1 MEVTVQATYPVEFTR
16 EQGCTEAEWL
26 GWLPGAV
33 RAHAL
38 ERPAPGQ
45 AHVTIGRGALHL
57 DWQVLPP
64 RRIALV
70 QFPRLLVRF
79 RFASLDESERL
90 AFMRY
95 FDLYMQRGG
104 G

>member
-1 MEVTVQATYPVEFTR
+1 MQSSYPEAFER
-16 EQGCTEAEWL
+16 EMGCTEAEWL

-33 RAHAL
+33 AAARL
-38 ERPAPGQ
+38 ETGPSWARVA
-45 AHVTIGRGALHL
+45 VGAGSL
-57 DWQVLPP
+57 DLRWTALPP

-70 QFPRLLVRF
+70 QLPRLAVSF
-79 RFASLDESERL
+79 RFEGVSESERFG
-90 AFMRY
+90 FMRY

>member
-1 MEVTVQATYPVEFTR
+1 MPPLQSFAPQFER

-33 RAHAL
+33 RDHAWQHTG
-38 ERPAPGQ
+38 PGRARVDIDGGQ
-45 AHVTIGRGALHL
+45 LQLQWTE
-57 DWQVLPP
+57 LPP
-64 RRIALV
+64 RRIALMCM
-70 QFPRLLVRF
+70 PRMRVEYRF
-79 RFASLDESERL
+79 DGLDAAARSRF
-90 AFMRY
+90 MQY

>member
-1 MEVTVQATYPVEFTR
+1 MQSSYPEAFER
-16 EQGCTEAEWL
+16 EMGCTEAEWL

-33 RAHAL
+33 AAARL
-38 ERPAPGQ
+38 ETGPSWARVA
-45 AHVTIGRGALHL
+45 VGAGSL
-57 DWQVLPP
+57 DLRWTALPP

-70 QFPRLLVRF
+70 QLPRLAVSF
-79 RFASLDESERL
+79 RFEGVNESERL
-90 AFMRY
+90 RFMRY

>member
-1 MEVTVQATYPVEFTR
+1 MPSDFPIEFSR
-16 EQGCTEAEWL
+16 EYGCTEAEWL

-38 ERPAPGQ
+38 TRPAPGQ
-45 AHVTIGRGALHL
+45 AQVAIGSGALHL
-57 DWQVLPP
+57 RWHALPP
-64 RRIALV
+64 RKIALV
-70 QFPRLLVRF
+70 QFPRQMVNF
-79 RFASLDESERL
+79 RFEAVGEVER
-90 AFMRY
+90 AMFMRY

>member
-1 MEVTVQATYPVEFTR
+1 MQSHYPECFER
-16 EQGCTEAEWL
+16 EMGCTEVEWL

-33 RAHAL
+33 AQATLRLLPGRAEVDL
-38 ERPAPGQ
+38 
-45 AHVTIGRGALHL
+45 GAGCLHL
-57 DWQVLPP
+57 RWRPLPP

-70 QFPRLLVRF
+70 QLPRLSVSF
-79 RFASLDESERL
+79 RFEGVEPAQRQ
-90 AFMRY
+90 AFMRH

>member
-1 MEVTVQATYPVEFTR
+1 MQSHYPECFER
-16 EQGCTEAEWL
+16 EMGCTEAEWL

-33 RAHAL
+33 AQATLRL
-38 ERPAPGQ
+38 LPGQ
-45 AHVTIGRGALHL
+45 AQVDLGTGCLHL
-57 DWQVLPP
+57 RWQPLPP

-70 QFPRLLVRF
+70 QLPRLSVSF
-79 RFASLDESERL
+79 RFEGVGQVQRQ
-90 AFMRY
+90 AFMRH

>member
-1 MEVTVQATYPVEFTR
+1 MQSHYSECFER
-16 EQGCTEAEWL
+16 EMGCTEAEWL

-33 RAHAL
+33 AQAALRLEPGRAQVAL
-38 ERPAPGQ
+38 
-45 AHVTIGRGALHL
+45 GAGCLHL
-57 DWQVLPP
+57 RWQPLPP

-70 QFPRLLVRF
+70 QLPRLFVSF
-79 RFASLDESERL
+79 RFEGVGPAQRQ
-90 AFMRY
+90 AFMRH

>member
-1 MEVTVQATYPVEFTR
+1 MPPPQAFEPRFER

-33 RAHAL
+33 RDHAW
-38 ERPAPGQ
+38 RRTGPGQ
-45 AHVTIGRGALHL
+45 VRVDIAGGHL
-57 DWQVLPP
+57 DLHWEALPP
-64 RRIALV
+64 RRIALMCM
-70 QFPRLLVRF
+70 PRMRVAYHFEGLDADARSRF
-79 RFASLDESERL
+79 
-90 AFMRY
+90 MQY

>member
-1 MEVTVQATYPVEFTR
+1 MQSSYPSEFTR

-33 RAHAL
+33 RTHKL

-45 AHVTIGRGALHL
+45 ARVTIGQGVLLL
-57 DWQVLPP
+57 DWQALPP
-64 RRIALV
+64 RQIAMAR
-70 QFPRLLVRF
+70 FPRLMVRF
-79 RFASLDESERL
+79 RFESLGEGERL